1 MSFYKSNLQRKHAKS
16 AEPVVLAAAVQGGVV
31 LGPAGEVGEVK
42 QGNPVAVHRTP
53 GQCILFVCLDTTFL
67 KKSPGCEDTEDV
79 HQEASLHHVGGP
91 HAATGAVADGVGSGG
106 HGQHEGVADAG
117 GRGEHQVERVGAERE
132 GHLTNQSRV
141 QWSRD
146 GCPPTTAH
154 LGEDGDQDVGAG
166 GVAGDLRD
174 EGGHRGDDEADQQ
187 RVQALET

>member
-53 GQCILFVCLDTTFL
+53 GKCILFVCLDTTFL

-132 GHLTNQSRV
+132 GHLTNQRRV

-146 GCPPTTAH
+146 QLSANHGSPWRGWGPGCWRRRCCWSPP
-154 LGEDGDQDVGAG
+154 
-166 GVAGDLRD
+166 
-174 EGGHRGDDEADQQ
+174 
-187 RVQALET
+187 